1 MFITS
6 TISLSSTIIQTPTP
20 TPTLNNNLVNSGS
33 QDIVYIGV
41 FLLAITLV
49 TVIGIINQ
57 KIEYALIFA
66 ATLTVILIAFLWF
79 L

>member
-1 MFITS
+1 M
-6 TISLSSTIIQTPTP
+6 LQTPTP

-33 QDIVYIGV
+33 QYLVYIGV
-41 FLLAITLV
+41 FLLAITV
-49 TVIGIINQ
+49 VMVIGIINQ

-66 ATLTVILIAFLWF
+66 ATLTIILIAFLWF

>member
-1 MFITS
+1 LFITS
-6 TISLSSTIIQTPTP
+6 TISLSSTILQTPTP

-33 QDIVYIGV
+33 QYLVYIGV
-41 FLLAITLV
+41 FLLAITV
-49 TVIGIINQ
+49 VMVIGIINQ

-66 ATLTVILIAFLWF
+66 ATLTVILVAFFWF

>member
-6 TISLSSTIIQTPTP
+6 TISLSSTILQTPTP
-20 TPTLNNNLVNSGS
+20 TTTLNNNLVNSGT
-33 QDIVYIGV
+33 QDLVYIGV

-49 TVIGIINQ
+49 MVIGIINQ

-66 ATLTVILIAFLWF
+66 ATLTIILIAFLWF

>member
-6 TISLSSTIIQTPTP
+6 TISLSSTILQTPTP
-20 TPTLNNNLVNSGS
+20 TTTLNNNLVNSGT
-33 QDIVYIGV
+33 QDLVYIGV

-49 TVIGIINQ
+49 IVIGIINQ

-66 ATLTVILIAFLWF
+66 ATLTVILIAFFWF

>member
-6 TISLSSTIIQTPTP
+6 TISLSSTILQTPTP

-33 QDIVYIGV
+33 QNLVYIGV
-41 FLLAITLV
+41 FLLAISLV
-49 TVIGIINQ
+49 IVIGIFSK

-66 ATLTVILIAFLWF
+66 ATLTVILIAFFWF

>member
-1 MFITS
+1 
-6 TISLSSTIIQTPTP
+6 
-20 TPTLNNNLVNSGS
+20 
-33 QDIVYIGV
+33 V

-49 TVIGIINQ
+49 IVIGIINQ

-66 ATLTVILIAFLWF
+66 ATLTAILVAFFWF

>member
-6 TISLSSTIIQTPTP
+6 TISLSSTILQTP

-33 QDIVYIGV
+33 QYLVYIAV
-41 FLLAITLV
+41 FVLAITLV
-49 TVIGIINQ
+49 MVIGIINQ

-66 ATLTVILIAFLWF
+66 ATLTVILVAFFWF

>member
-6 TISLSSTIIQTPTP
+6 TISLSSTILQTPTP
-20 TPTLNNNLVNSGS
+20 TPTLNNNLVNSGT
-33 QDIVYIGV
+33 QDLVYIGV

-49 TVIGIINQ
+49 IVIGIFSK

-66 ATLTVILIAFLWF
+66 ATLTVILIAFFWF

>member
-6 TISLSSTIIQTPTP
+6 TISLSSTILQTPTP
-20 TPTLNNNLVNSGS
+20 TPPLNNNLVNSGP

-49 TVIGIINQ
+49 MVIGIINQ

-66 ATLTVILIAFLWF
+66 ATLTIILIAFLWF

>member
-6 TISLSSTIIQTPTP
+6 TISLSSTILQTPTP
-20 TPTLNNNLVNSGS
+20 TTTLNNNLVNSGT
-33 QDIVYIGV
+33 QDLVYIGV
-41 FLLAITLV
+41 FILAITLV
-49 TVIGIINQ
+49 MAIGIINQ

-66 ATLTVILIAFLWF
+66 ATLTAILVAFFWF

>member
-6 TISLSSTIIQTPTP
+6 TISLSSTILQTPTP
-20 TPTLNNNLVNSGS
+20 TPTLNNNLVNSGT
-33 QDIVYIGV
+33 QDLVYIGV
-41 FLLAITLV
+41 FLLAISLV
-49 TVIGIINQ
+49 IVINK

-66 ATLTVILIAFLWF
+66 ATLTVILIAFFWF

>member
-6 TISLSSTIIQTPTP
+6 TISLSSTILQTPTP

>member
-6 TISLSSTIIQTPTP
+6 TISLSSTILQTPTP
-20 TPTLNNNLVNSGS
+20 TPTLNNNLVNSGT
-33 QDIVYIGV
+33 QDLVYIGV
-41 FLLAITLV
+41 FLLAITLII
-49 TVIGIINQ
+49 VIGIINQ

-66 ATLTVILIAFLWF
+66 ATLTAILVAFFWF

>member
-6 TISLSSTIIQTPTP
+6 TISLSSTILQTPTP

-33 QDIVYIGV
+33 QNLVYIGV

-49 TVIGIINQ
+49 VVIGIINQ

-66 ATLTVILIAFLWF
+66 ATLTIILIAFLWF

>member
-6 TISLSSTIIQTPTP
+6 TISLSSTILQTPTP
-20 TPTLNNNLVNSGS
+20 TPTLNNNLVNSGT
-33 QDIVYIGV
+33 QYLVYIGV
-41 FLLAITLV
+41 FLLAISLV
-49 TVIGIINQ
+49 IVIGIFSK

-66 ATLTVILIAFLWF
+66 ATLTVILIAFFWF

>member
-6 TISLSSTIIQTPTP
+6 TISLSSTILQTPTP
-20 TPTLNNNLVNSGS
+20 TTTLNNNLVNSGT
-33 QDIVYIGV
+33 QDLVYIGV

-49 TVIGIINQ
+49 IVIGIINQ

-66 ATLTVILIAFLWF
+66 ATLTAILVAFFWF

>member
-6 TISLSSTIIQTPTP
+6 TISLSSTILQTPTP
-20 TPTLNNNLVNSGS
+20 TTTLNNNLVNSGT
-33 QDIVYIGV
+33 QYLVYIGV

-49 TVIGIINQ
+49 MVIGIINQ

-66 ATLTVILIAFLWF
+66 ATLTIILIAFLWF

>member
-6 TISLSSTIIQTPTP
+6 TISLSSTILQTPTP

-33 QDIVYIGV
+33 QNLVYIGV

-49 TVIGIINQ
+49 VVIVIINK

-66 ATLTVILIAFLWF
+66 ATLTVILIAFFWF

>member
-6 TISLSSTIIQTPTP
+6 TISLSSTILQTPTP
-20 TPTLNNNLVNSGS
+20 TPTLNNNLVNSGT
-33 QDIVYIGV
+33 QDLVYIGV
-41 FLLAITLV
+41 FLLAISLV
-49 TVIGIINQ
+49 IVIGIFSK

-66 ATLTVILIAFLWF
+66 ATLTVILVAFFWF

>member
-6 TISLSSTIIQTPTP
+6 TISLSSTILQTPTP
-20 TPTLNNNLVNSGS
+20 TPTLNNNLVNSGT
-33 QDIVYIGV
+33 QDLVYIGV

>member
-20 TPTLNNNLVNSGS
+20 PPTLNNNLVNSGT
-33 QDIVYIGV
+33 QDLVYIGV

-49 TVIGIINQ
+49 VVIGIINQ

-66 ATLTVILIAFLWF
+66 ATLTVILVAFFWF

>member
-6 TISLSSTIIQTPTP
+6 TISLSSTILQTPTP
-20 TPTLNNNLVNSGS
+20 TTTLNNNLVNSGS
-33 QDIVYIGV
+33 QNLVYIGV

-49 TVIGIINQ
+49 MVIGIINQ

-66 ATLTVILIAFLWF
+66 ATLTIILIAFLWF

>member
-6 TISLSSTIIQTPTP
+6 TISLSSTILQTPTP
-20 TPTLNNNLVNSGS
+20 TPTLNNHLVNSGS
-33 QDIVYIGV
+33 QNLVYIGV
-41 FLLAITLV
+41 FLLAITLII
-49 TVIGIINQ
+49 VIGIINQ

-66 ATLTVILIAFLWF
+66 ATLTAILVAFFWF

>member
-6 TISLSSTIIQTPTP
+6 TISLSSTILQTPTP

-33 QDIVYIGV
+33 QNLVYIGV
-41 FLLAITLV
+41 FLLAISLV
-49 TVIGIINQ
+49 IVIGIFSK

-66 ATLTVILIAFLWF
+66 ATLTVILVAFFWF

>member
-6 TISLSSTIIQTPTP
+6 TISLSSTILQTPTP

-33 QDIVYIGV
+33 QN
-41 FLLAITLV
+41 LV
-49 TVIGIINQ
+49 VVIGIINQ

-66 ATLTVILIAFLWF
+66 ATLTVILVAFFWF

>member
-6 TISLSSTIIQTPTP
+6 TISLSSTILQTPTP
-20 TPTLNNNLVNSGS
+20 TTTLNNNLVNSGS
-33 QDIVYIGV
+33 QDLVYIGV

-49 TVIGIINQ
+49 MVIGIINK

>member
-66 ATLTVILIAFLWF
+66 ATLTVILIAFFWF

>member
-6 TISLSSTIIQTPTP
+6 TISLSSTILQTPTP
-20 TPTLNNNLVNSGS
+20 TTTLNNNLVNSGT
-33 QDIVYIGV
+33 QDLVYIGV

-49 TVIGIINQ
+49 IVIGIINQ

-66 ATLTVILIAFLWF
+66 ATLTAILIAFFWF

>member
-6 TISLSSTIIQTPTP
+6 TISLSSTILQTPTP
-20 TPTLNNNLVNSGS
+20 TPTLNNNLVNSGT
-33 QDIVYIGV
+33 QDLVYIGV
-41 FLLAITLV
+41 FLLAISLV
-49 TVIGIINQ
+49 IVIGIFSK

-66 ATLTVILIAFLWF
+66 ATLTVILIAFFWF